1 MVDMNEEDRPL
12 PSVALRPPRAP
23 HAVAGQSPTTT
34 SNLTPALAW
43 SLATGGPWPDPDGLE
58 GHARYMALALQE
70 ATKGV
75 GLSSPNPP
83 VGCLLVREGRILG
96 RGVHTR
102 AGDPHGEI
110 MALRDA
116 EGQGE
121 TVRGATAYV
130 TLEPCCHHGRTPPCT
145 EALTRAGI
153 ARVVAGAR
161 DSNPRVDGGGFAIL
175 RAHGVEVLEGWLEA
189 DCARFHAPFF
199 KLIRTGLPWV
209 VLKLALD
216 RDGALGPE
224 GQTTQVTPP
233 EIQRLAHSL
242 RRAAEAIVVGRR
254 TVEIDDPHLTDRWPA
269 PTMPHRTFRRLV
281 LDSRGLL
288 PPDRRVW
295 GPVEGQPAMRGTT
308 EELPSLPGVEDL
320 RIPPGPG
327 GCSLRHL
334 LHELAARGVGRV
346 LFEGGAEL
354 AARLLEQGLVDEFHR
369 FTAEKTLGGRPL
381 PLNLAELPHLRAH
394 LTFAGGTWEVLTRP

>member
-1 MVDMNEEDRPL
+1 MVDPNEVARPL
-12 PSVALRPPRAP
+12 PRASRGVAEQTMA
-23 HAVAGQSPTTT
+23 TT
-34 SNLTPALAW
+34 SNPSSALAW
-43 SLATGGPWPDPDGLE
+43 SLATGGPWLNPDDLE
-58 GHARYMALALQE
+58 GHAHYMALALQE

-145 EALTRAGI
+145 EALTRAGVV
-153 ARVVAGAR
+153 RVVVGAR

-216 RDGALGPE
+216 RNGSLGPE
-224 GQTTQVTPP
+224 GRSTQVTSP
-233 EIQRLAHSL
+233 EIQRLAHGL

-254 TVEIDDPHLTDRWPA
+254 TVEIDDPQLTDRWPA
-269 PTMPHRTFRRLV
+269 PTMPHRTFRRIV
-281 LDSRGLL
+281 LDSQGQL
-288 PPDRRVW
+288 PPGRRVW
-295 GPVEGQPAMRGTT
+295 GPVEGQPAMRVTT
-308 EELPSLPGVEDL
+308 EELPPLPGVEDL
-320 RIPPGPG
+320 RVPPGPG

-334 LHELAARGVGRV
+334 LHELAARGAGRV
-346 LFEGGAEL
+346 LFEGGAQL

-369 FTAEKTLGGRPL
+369 FTAEKALDGPPL
-381 PLNLAELPHLRAH
+381 SLNLSELPHTRVH
-394 LTFAGGTWEVLTRP
+394 LSFPGGTWEVLTRP